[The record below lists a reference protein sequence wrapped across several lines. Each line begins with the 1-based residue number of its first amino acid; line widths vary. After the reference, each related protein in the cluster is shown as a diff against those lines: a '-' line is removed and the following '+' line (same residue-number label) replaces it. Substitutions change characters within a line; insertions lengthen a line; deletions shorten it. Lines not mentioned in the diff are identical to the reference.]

1 MSKPF
6 HWGRALTAIGL
17 VGALA
22 ACSNMMSGANSASAY
37 DESKIGLATRAQA
50 ALAANDLATALTLAE
65 SAVEYRPQDPTFRAL
80 LGNIYLASGRFSSA
94 ESAYRDS
101 VSLAPAQPN
110 VVLKLALVQITL
122 GKNGEASGLLAAA
135 QSMLNPSDLGL
146 ALALAGRPDQAVQV
160 LEPAA
165 RALGADSRTRQNLA
179 LAYALAGDW
188 QSSRTIAAQD
198 LPADQLDGRI
208 DQWMALAKPGRTGAQ
223 VAAFIGVTPAAIDPG
238 VPTRLALNPTTEP
251 TRVAEAA
258 PVAPAPAPVANAP
271 VAVAPVAVA
280 APVAEVP
287 IPYSAPASVAA
298 AAPAP
303 VEAPRVAEAPV
314 HVAPAEADVLAVAP
328 RAVPAAKP
336 APVPVKSAGLRA
348 PRPALTPAA
357 VRLSQSL
364 PEIRQAS
371 MPRQGGSRAVVQL
384 GAYSS
389 RNSISVAWDR
399 IAGKYGAL
407 KDYTPVTARYDSA
420 RGTVYRL
427 SVKGFASDRQAIA
440 LCAELK
446 RKGGKCFVRAASG
459 DAPVRFA
466 SR

>member
-1 MSKPF
+1 MTKPF

-22 ACSNMMSGANSASAY
+22 ACSNGMSGANSASAL

-50 ALAANDLATALTLAE
+50 ALAANDLVTAVTLAE

-80 LGNIYLASGRFSSA
+80 LGNVYLAAGRFTSA
-94 ESAYRDS
+94 EAAYRDS
-101 VSLAPAQPN
+101 ISLVAAQPH
-110 VVLKLALVQITL
+110 VILKLALVQIAL
-122 GKNGEASGLLAAA
+122 GKNDQASGLLASA

-146 ALALAGRPDQAVQV
+146 ALALAGRADQAVMV

-188 QSSRTIAAQD
+188 QASRTIAAQD

-208 DQWMALAKPGRTGAQ
+208 DQWMTLAKPGRTGAQ
-223 VAAFIGVTPAAIDPG
+223 VAAFIGVTPAAVDPG
-238 VPTRLALNPTTEP
+238 VPTRLALNPAVEP

-258 PVAPAPAPVANAP
+258 PVAPAPAAVAPAAVTP
-271 VAVAPVAVA
+271 VAVSAQ
-280 APVAEVP
+280 VAEVA
-287 IPYSAPASVAA
+287 IPYSAPAPVSVVAQA
-298 AAPAP
+298 E
-303 VEAPRVAEAPV
+303 VEAPRVAAAAVE
-314 HVAPAEADVLAVAP
+314 VAPAKPIVAATP
-328 RAVPAAKP
+328 RAVPAARP
-336 APVPVKSAGLRA
+336 TPVKSAGLRA

-364 PEIRQAS
+364 PEIRRAS
-371 MPRQGGSRAVVQL
+371 MPRQGGSSAVVQL

-399 IAGKYGAL
+399 IAGKYGTL